1 MMHLRSVARLMCSCS
16 SVKICANNFKIRHL
30 LMYPY
35 GNEVCLN
42 AVQQSLPNLTG
53 LVLEATDEAS
63 LSDVVVLNFLPTF
76 PNLKVLV
83 LRNIVM
89 GHTVHIPET
98 VREIEWSNR
107 HGSPS
112 DWFFQE
118 LLSCSNLEA
127 LTIGGCQL
135 NGESFERLVDSIKTM
150 RWLRSV
156 FFEFVTFMPVTLFKP
171 VVPLFLDRLCF
182 SSCLGNLVD
191 VLRYFVQCGE
201 GHLGSVAMQIG
212 EDRRKVDPILE
223 MSPTLRKQKIRL
235 HMCFFGFDFVL
246 SDVEP
251 VVGVEVPSSFAD
263 IITDLVFH
271 MTVDDSIFDIVKRRT
286 YACLETF
293 RIIVSCFVHSRVVFL
308 CIYSSSWQYCK
319 SLPPFCLITDIAI
332 DAFEQLFCFMQV
344 CVGQY

>member
-1 MMHLRSVARLMCSCS
+1 
-16 SVKICANNFKIRHL
+16 
-30 LMYPY
+30 MYPY

-53 LVLEATDEAS
+53 LVLEATDE
-63 LSDVVVLNFLPTF
+63 
-76 PNLKVLV
+76 VLV

-150 RWLRSV
+150 
-156 FFEFVTFMPVTLFKP
+156 
-171 VVPLFLDRLCF
+171 